1 MCATCVLDG
10 HRFEYELSVV
20 DDEGIEEE
28 AGEETEEEVERE
40 DGQLAVISHHK
51 SV

>member
-10 HRFEYELSVV
+10 CTIELSVV